1 MNSEVNSSKQGKFE
15 KSRWILLIK
24 INSPNG
30 EKQSQRGSQRHFKRS
45 LLNGGKGL
53 NLIDLLLLSF
63 NRSLQYFE
71 GNYWNITIQWATF
84 NTNHMPGAV
93 SIDAPEIKSS
103 FQSKFTRHRR
113 DIRWATKLTKLTH
126 TNNNNK
132 YVCQTERIRAP
143 GQSIRSMVNRWFIV
157 FLFWIQPSFLLRNK
171 TGRVS
176 PYENWFRPNEQIK

>member
-63 NRSLQYFE
+63 NRSLQYFQ
-71 GNYWNITIQWATF
+71 GNYLNITIKWATF

-93 SIDAPEIKSS
+93 SIDASIGASFNRRSGNQIQFSIKIHSTQTWYPLS
-103 FQSKFTRHRR
+103 YKAHQ
-113 DIRWATKLTKLTH
+113 TH
-126 TNNNNK
+126 TYKQQQQICMSNRENTCAWPK
-132 YVCQTERIRAP
+132 YTQH
-143 GQSIRSMVNRWFIV
+143 GQSLVYCIPFLDSTEFSITQQNR
-157 FLFWIQPSFLLRNK
+157 
-171 TGRVS
+171 
-176 PYENWFRPNEQIK
+176 